1 MAGIGKA
8 IKGLGLL
15 GKKLSKKLKKDTG
28 VPRGGIT
35 GSGVP
40 KGHYLVE
47 VPKDRP
53 RTRWGGGDPHS
64 RKYELKKIRNK

>member
-1 MAGIGKA
+1 MVVKYLVTQALKA
-8 IKGLGLL
+8 IV
-15 GKKLSKKLKKDTG
+15 KKSPRG

-40 KGHYLVE
+40 KGHYLTE

-64 RKYELKKIRNK
+64 RKYELKKIRKK